1 MSDYQIEDETR
12 LLALCALMPF
22 FDNRYLRELS
32 VVDTLVIETLLSDE
46 RVITHP
52 MHSNSYRLREDV
64 ANGVLDYLRNQHP
77 EDETAIH
84 AHIFRTIAGLL
95 RRQPDEYTVL
105 DEDIFLHHFDN
116 LCSIHAT
123 NMQWSTIRTYV
134 TEAQSIPLRG
144 RRHLQYVAF
153 FDAYT
158 AIRLQDYAYGEAILD
173 DLLQQENLEAD
184 LRLKAWRGL
193 ATAAFYRTHFDRAL
207 ELNQQV
213 LAYAQSTGNR
223 MYEGLALLNLAVIYM
238 ELEEYRQALIFCLQS
253 LRVFHHLRNWSYE
266 VSALYHAG
274 ILSMYLGRWIH
285 AEEYSARAT
294 TIYEQ
299 HGMLGHLGF
308 IYWQRGYL
316 RHILGDEAASEAA
329 YLRALPLAESA
340 QYGQPS
346 LAMDVHLYLGL
357 LYQTQ
362 NRWDAALRYYDRALV
377 IAAQLDRQHQICFI
391 HYRRG
396 QAFQQQGRLAE
407 ALEAFQAAID
417 GIETLGSATQG
428 EDVKISLFGTTQ
440 QLYEATVLLLL
451 ELGRPTDAF
460 HYVERAR
467 SRAFLDSLAK
477 KSPELSAALA
487 RPVVTLADVQAQ
499 LPPDALLLE
508 YYTTGVLPRGE
519 HLINSIPDSN
529 TRLRAHLTLPPQV
542 ILFAIAHDRFE
553 VLRPA
558 LNPNSLRPQIGD
570 RYPGRHLLHGR
581 LPQHLYERL
590 LAPAADLQAGK
601 STLYL
606 VPHGPLHYVPFT
618 ALRSAAGKYLIHS
631 GGPAVAHATSAT
643 ILMRRCLGRPPTQAT
658 GILAIGFDD
667 PLGEQPLHYAEA
679 EARHVARLLG
689 GEAWTGTE
697 PKSAR
702 LIEAGQQL
710 RWLHIAGHAR
720 FKPEDPLGSDLYL
733 GQDDALDAR
742 AIIRDLTLAADL
754 VTLSSCTSGVTHVV
768 PGDELR
774 GLQRALVF
782 AGAPTVVCT
791 RWEARDLVALLIMD
805 YFYKRLRAGY
815 APAAALR
822 DAQVAVRE
830 MTVQELGALFET
842 WYATG
847 DELATALGAPAAAL
861 QETRATTRELGGPV
875 HSTLLDSLADS
886 PDLRPFADP
895 ILWAPFMVVGR
906 A

>member
-1 MSDYQIEDETR
+1 MNDEHMDELS
-12 LLALCALMPF
+12 LLAICAILRH
-22 FDNRYLRELS
+22 FDQSELS
-32 VVDTLVIETLLSDE
+32 MLAQIHEHQAAKFLASDPVIPMQDAPSRYQLRDDLRAPILERLRDE
-46 RVITHP
+46 RPTAEVELHTRAFHYYLDKLR
-52 MHSNSYRLREDV
+52 HSDRSPDAED
-64 ANGVLDYLRNQHP
+64 GCLHHLDALFLLVGAQMNW
-77 EDETAIH
+77 
-84 AHIFRTIAGLL
+84 RTI
-95 RRQPDEYTVL
+95 REYTSAV
-105 DEDIFLHHFDN
+105 
-116 LCSIHAT
+116 
-123 NMQWSTIRTYV
+123 RT
-134 TEAQSIPLRG
+134 TSPQQLRHQQRLSLYDG
-144 RRHLQYVAF
+144 YVA
-153 FDAYT
+153 
-158 AIRLQDYAYGEAILD
+158 IRMQEYDHGETILFQ
-173 DLLQQENLEAD
+173 LLQQEIID
-184 LRLKAWRGL
+184 PDVRLKTLKGL
-193 ATAAFYRTHFDRAL
+193 ADSASARSRYDEALALYRQL
-207 ELNQQV
+207 EQ
-213 LAYAQSTGNR
+213 LASETGEQA
-223 MYEGLALLNLAVIYM
+223 YQGLALLNIALVYHSLSQYDLAF
-238 ELEEYRQALIFCLQS
+238 EHCDRS
-253 LRVFHHLRNWSYE
+253 LRLFRTQRDRLREGY
-266 VSALYHAG
+266 ALYHCG
-274 ILSMYLGRWIH
+274 LYSTYLGRWAP
-285 AEEYSARAT
+285 AEQYIDAAAT
-294 TIYEQ
+294 LFER
-299 HGMLGHLGF
+299 LGLPNYLGF
-308 IYWQRGYL
+308 VYWQKGYIH
-316 RHILGDEAASEAA
+316 HIFGDELAAENS
-329 YLRALPLAESA
+329 YRRALPLAESP
-340 QYGQPS
+340 QFGQLS
-346 LAMDVHLYLGL
+346 LAMDIWWYLGV
-357 LYQTQ
+357 LYHTQ
-362 NRWDAALRYYDRALV
+362 GRWDAALEYYDHALSL
-377 IAAQLDRQHQICFI
+377 ATRLDRQHQLCRI

-451 ELGRPTDAF
+451 ELGRPADAF

-553 VLRPA
+553 VLHPA

-658 GILAIGFDD
+658 GVLTIGFDD

-689 GEAWTGTE
+689 GEAWTGAE

-774 GLQRALVF
+774 GLQRALLF

-805 YFYKRLRAGY
+805 YFYKRLRAGH

-830 MTVQELGALFET
+830 MTVQELDTLFES

-847 DELATALGAPAAAL
+847 DELATALGAPAATL
-861 QETRATTRELGGPV
+861 QEARAATRELGGPV

-886 PDLRPFADP
+886 PDMRPFADP